1 MAIATN
7 QKFNKY
13 IFFVS
18 LDKIKFKLFFK
29 MSIKLTKKVWNFS
42 TLLRKYVKQH
52 IIYLR
57 FKSTIFLKLMTAKKI
72 KKQTPACKLSELN
85 LQKQPLGFQS
95 HQ

>member
-18 LDKIKFKLFFK
+18 LDKIKFKLFLK
-29 MSIKLTKKVWNFS
+29 MNIKLTKKVWNFS

-72 KKQTPACKLSELN
+72 KKTDAGLQTI
-85 LQKQPLGFQS
+85 
-95 HQ
+95 

>member
-52 IIYLR
+52 NYL
-57 FKSTIFLKLMTAKKI
+57 FKIQEHNILKTYDSKKDKKTDAGLQTI
-72 KKQTPACKLSELN
+72 
-85 LQKQPLGFQS
+85 
-95 HQ
+95 

>member
-18 LDKIKFKLFFK
+18 LDKIKFKLFLK
-29 MSIKLTKKVWNFS
+29 MNIKLTKKVWNFS

-52 IIYLR
+52 VFI
-57 FKSTIFLKLMTAKKI
+57 
-72 KKQTPACKLSELN
+72 
-85 LQKQPLGFQS
+85 
-95 HQ
+95 

>member
-1 MAIATN
+1 
-7 QKFNKY
+7 
-13 IFFVS
+13 
-18 LDKIKFKLFFK
+18 

-52 IIYLR
+52 VFNLR

-72 KKQTPACKLSELN
+72 KKQTPACKLSELI
-85 LQKQPLGFQS
+85 LQKQPLDFQS